1 MSLAAMP
8 IESAPDAALR
18 QTLPR
23 VFEIV
28 VLMLDDRAHQAAEGS
43 DILAVADP
51 LDGFQAAPGRHG
63 IDVGTVVFLYATSKT
78 APVWIALSSKRSS

>member
-1 MSLAAMP
+1 MAG
-8 IESAPDAALR
+8 R
-18 QTLPR
+18 LPR